1 MVGTFAL
8 VLLFTMLKD
17 AYEDLKRYSTQKELN
32 LKQAYV
38 LNENKIKQS
47 DAMFLKSHWE
57 DIRAG

>member
-32 LKQAYV
+32 YKQT
-38 LNENKIKQS
+38 
-47 DAMFLKSHWE
+47 
-57 DIRAG
+57 